1 MLMNSSPG
9 SFVFRI
15 GGEAGWGLAATADLL
30 ARVFTRLGYHIFSS
44 KEYSSLIKGGHNYHD
59 VRIADHPIGS
69 NLDRID
75 FLIAFNQETLEKHQS
90 CLKKGGIIFY
100 DQKIQLLP
108 DKNLSDYFYISLP
121 ISRIESGLQDKGLA
135 NTILLGAVART
146 FGIEFSVL
154 SETIAE
160 FFKEKDSQI
169 PRNQA
174 AARKGYEAVS
184 PGKIIF
190 KNMKLSRPLTLLS
203 GNEAVVHGALS
214 AGLNFHAQYPMTPVS
229 GILHFL
235 AHEAAKNSGK
245 DQNKLTVIQP
255 EDEIAGINMALGAS
269 FAGARSMVAT
279 SGGGF
284 ALMVEALSLAG
295 MTELPLVV
303 IEGQRPGPSTGVP
316 TKTEQGDLKFVL
328 SAGTGDFPRIVI
340 APGDIEECYTETKR
354 AFYLVEKYQLP
365 AIILIDKHLAESF
378 KTINLDDEKKK
389 LKIDFSK
396 HYGLIENVKDS
407 EIKDGMFTRYAD
419 QKYQRTL
426 PGTIRGMYTAAGDE
440 HDETGSITEDQEL
453 RKAMMQRR
461 MQKISLI
468 EKELPKQD
476 IFGFKDADILV
487 VSWGSNKEAILEAI
501 ERLKAEKKQ
510 LKFLSLR
517 YLLPFKDGEVCDELK
532 NAKKLILVENN
543 YSAQLASL
551 IREKTGI
558 EIKDKILRYD
568 GKTFT
573 ADEIYSELKKRC

>member
-1 MLMNSSPG
+1 MK

-30 ARVFTRLGYHIFSS
+30 ARVFTKLGYHIFSS

-59 VRIADHPIGS
+59 VRISDQPIGS
-69 NLDRID
+69 NLDQID
-75 FLIAFNQETLEKHQS
+75 FLIAFNQETLEKHQP
-90 CLKKGGIIFY
+90 CLKTGGVIFH
-100 DQKIQLLP
+100 DQKVQFP
-108 DKNLSDYFYISLP
+108 RNGKFCYVPVP
-121 ISRIESGLQDKGLA
+121 IDQIESELKDKGLA
-135 NTILLGAVART
+135 NTVILGTLART
-146 FGIEFSVL
+146 FGIEFSAL
-154 SETIAE
+154 SETIKE

-184 PGKIIF
+184 PGKITF
-190 KNMKLSRPLTLLS
+190 KSLKSKQPLTLLS

-214 AGLNFHAQYPMTPVS
+214 AGLGFHAQYPMTPVS

-235 AHEAAKNSGK
+235 AHEAAKSSGK
-245 DQNKLTVIQP
+245 DQNKLTVVQP

-316 TKTEQGDLKFVL
+316 TKTEQGDLKFVI
-328 SAGTGDFPRIVI
+328 SAGTGDFPKVVI

-354 AFYLVEKYQLP
+354 AFYLAEKYQLP
-365 AIILIDKHLAESF
+365 VIILIDKHLAESF

-389 LKIDFSK
+389 LKIDFSRRF
-396 HYGLIENVKDS
+396 GIIENVKNP
-407 EIKDGMFTRYAD
+407 EIKEGMFARYNAN
-419 QKYQRTL
+419 KYQRTL

-440 HDETGSITEDQEL
+440 HDETGCITEDQEL

-468 EKELPKQD
+468 EEELPKQD

-487 VSWGSNKEAILEAI
+487 VSWGSNKEAILEAVD
-501 ERLKAEKKQ
+501 RLKAEKKQ

-517 YLLPFKDGEVCDELK
+517 YLLPFKDDEVRDELK
-532 NAKKLILVENN
+532 NAKKLVLVENN
-543 YSAQLASL
+543 YSAQLGSL

-558 EIKDKILRYD
+558 EIKDKILRFD